1 MPWPWKMIL
10 PGLFVFLRKR
20 CWVNRLRSVSG
31 EYFLKRLKE
40 KGLKKTFQEAYY
52 SITEAP
58 FCVAADENLYSY
70 RSAGRLSVP

>member
-40 KGLKKTFQEAYY
+40 KGLKKHFRKH
-52 SITEAP
+52 ITA
-58 FCVAADENLYSY
+58 
-70 RSAGRLSVP
+70 

>member
-20 CWVNRLRSVSG
+20 CWVNRLRSVSA

-40 KGLKKTFQEAYY
+40 KGLKKTF
-52 SITEAP
+52 
-58 FCVAADENLYSY
+58 
-70 RSAGRLSVP
+70 